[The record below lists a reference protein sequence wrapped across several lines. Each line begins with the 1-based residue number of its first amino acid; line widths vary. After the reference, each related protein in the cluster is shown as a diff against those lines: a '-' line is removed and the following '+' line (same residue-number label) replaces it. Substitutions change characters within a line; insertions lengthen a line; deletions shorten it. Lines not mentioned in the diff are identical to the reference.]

1 MLKAVQLFRARPA
14 SPWTLCILL
23 LALPLLALAAPAAAQ
38 DPAQGGAD
46 DGGVIFT
53 VFARSTPIGVE
64 RVAVSRTAGGGWRIE
79 SIGQIGPPIAL
90 DIRSFEAEYDAAW
103 QPQRL
108 AIDSVRNGATYRLEA
123 SFADG
128 TATNDVQQGEDR
140 LTSTLPVT
148 ADAVLLPDFFFGAY
162 EALAARLA
170 DSGPGDSLPVY
181 VAPRREVTAAVR
193 DVGRQ
198 TIRTA
203 RGQVTA
209 RIYDTVFEYGE
220 RRLEGAVWIDQDGRL
235 LRVNLPAVQLDVA
248 RQDLALVSTR
258 LTGTRNPGDSDVR
271 VPARGFSLAASV
283 TTPSAGPPPA
293 DGWPVVLLVPGT
305 GLVDRDENLGG
316 VPIYAELAA
325 GLADAGYL
333 VLRYDK
339 RGMGQSGGR
348 PESAG
353 VEEYADDV
361 RTMVRYL
368 ERRDDVDRDRIV
380 VAAHGEGSWIALE
393 AARRHRAIDAFALL
407 AAPGVPGAE
416 LVLERQRNRL
426 ARLQIPD
433 AERDEQ
439 IALQTRII
447 AAVLDEGAWDE
458 IPEDLRERAD
468 TRWFRTFLEFDPADV
483 VRRTRQ
489 PALILHGEAD
499 AEIPVQ
505 HADRLLALAEAR
517 RRREAT
523 VELARLPGIDHRL
536 LVAGTPTVDD
546 YSQLLDRR
554 VAAEVVT
561 ALVDWMDRV
570 VPADRR

>member
-1 MLKAVQLFRARPA
+1 MLKVVQPFRARPA
-14 SPWTLCILL
+14 LPAILCILV
-23 LALPLLALAAPAAAQ
+23 ALAAPAAAQ
-38 DPAQGGAD
+38 APQPAEPAEAGA
-46 DGGVIFT
+46 IFT
-53 VFARSTPIGVE
+53 VFARSVPIGVE
-64 RVAVSRTAGGGWRIE
+64 RVAVSRTETGWRIE
-79 SIGQIGPPIAL
+79 SIGQIGAPIQL

-103 QPQRL
+103 RPLRL
-108 AIDSVRNGATYRLEA
+108 AIDSVRNGATYRLDA

-128 TATNDVQQGEDR
+128 VATNDVQQGEDR
-140 LTSTLPVT
+140 LTSTLPVA
-148 ADAVLLPDFFFGAY
+148 ADAVALPDFFFGAY
-162 EALAARLA
+162 EALAARLGA
-170 DSGPGDSLPVY
+170 SGPGAAIPVY
-181 VAPRREVTAAVR
+181 VAPRREVTAVVR

-198 TIRTA
+198 VIQTA
-203 RGQVTA
+203 QGQVSA

-220 RRLEGAVWIDQDGRL
+220 QRLDGAIWIDQQDRL
-235 LRVNLPAVQLDVA
+235 LRVNLPAVRLDVA

-258 LTGTRNPGDSDVR
+258 LTGTRNPGETDVR
-271 VPARGFSLAASV
+271 VPAPGFSLAGSV
-283 TTPSAGPPPA
+283 TVPAGRQAPA
-293 DGWPVVLLVPGT
+293 DGWPAVLLVPGT

-316 VPIYAELAA
+316 IPVYGELAG

-380 VAAHGEGSWIALE
+380 VVAHGEGSWIALE
-393 AARRHRAIDAFALL
+393 AAARERRIDAYALL

-426 ARLQIPD
+426 DQLQTPGGQ
-433 AERDEQ
+433 RDEQ

-447 AAVLDEGAWDE
+447 AAVLDEDDGAWDD

-499 AEIPVQ
+499 REIPVQ

-517 RRREAT
+517 RRREST
-523 VELARLPGIDHRL
+523 VEIARLPGIDHRL
-536 LVAGTPTVDD
+536 LAAGTPTVDD
-546 YSQLLDRR
+546 YSQLLERR
-554 VAAEVVT
+554 VAAEVVDVL
-561 ALVDWMDRV
+561 ADWMGRV

>member
-1 MLKAVQLFRARPA
+1 MLKVVQICRARRTL
-14 SPWTLCILL
+14 PWVVLILST
-23 LALPLLALAAPAAAQ
+23 LAAGTGAQAPAPGA
-38 DPAQGGAD
+38 PGEGGA
-46 DGGVIFT
+46 IFT
-53 VFARSTPIGVE
+53 VFARSVPVGVE
-64 RVAVSRTAGGGWRIE
+64 RVAVSRTETGWRIE
-79 SIGQIGPPIAL
+79 SIGQIGPPIDL
-90 DIRSFEAEYDAAW
+90 DIRAFEAEYDAAW
-103 QPQRL
+103 QPRRL
-108 AIDSVRNGATYRLEA
+108 AIDSVRNGTTYRLEA
-123 SFADG
+123 DFAGG
-128 TATNDVQQGEDR
+128 TATNDVQQGADR
-140 LTSTLPVT
+140 LSSTLPVA

-162 EALAARLA
+162 EALAARLGGSA
-170 DSGPGDSLPVY
+170 PGDRIPVY
-181 VAPRREVTAAVR
+181 VAPRREVAAAVR
-193 DVGRQ
+193 GVGSQVIQ
-198 TIRTA
+198 TA
-203 RGQVTA
+203 QGPVSA
-209 RIYDTVFEYGE
+209 SIYDTVFEYGE
-220 RRLEGAVWIDQDGRL
+220 RRLEGDIWIDEDHRL
-235 LRVNLPAVQLDVA
+235 LRVHLPAVQLDIA

-258 LTGTRNPGDSDVR
+258 LTGTRNPGDTEVR

-283 TTPSAGPPPA
+283 TAPAGSEPPT
-293 DGWPVVLLVPGT
+293 DGWPAVLLVPGT

-316 VPIYAELAA
+316 IPIYAELAA

-380 VAAHGEGSWIALE
+380 VVAHGEGGWIALE
-393 AARRHRAIDAFALL
+393 AARRQRAIDAFALL

-426 ARLQIPD
+426 ARLGIPD
-433 AERDEQ
+433 SERDEQ

-447 AAVLDEGAWDE
+447 AAVLDEGAWEE
-458 IPEDLRERAD
+458 IPEALRERAD

-517 RRREAT
+517 ERREAT
-523 VELARLPGIDHRL
+523 VELVRLPGIDHRL
-536 LVAGTPTVDD
+536 LPAGTPTVDD
-546 YSQLLDRR
+546 YSGLLDRR
-554 VAAEVVT
+554 VAAEVIAV
-561 ALVDWMDRV
+561 LVDWMGRV